1 MKDKEAFFLLNH
13 FFFFEK
19 KMGIIWRKMSN
30 QLGKAVNDWIEREF
44 FLVPVLF
51 VNLIK
56 SFFLELNFLTY
67 KVMKVLI

>member
-1 MKDKEAFFLLNH
+1 
-13 FFFFEK
+13 
-19 KMGIIWRKMSN
+19 MSN

-56 SFFLELNFLTY
+56 SFFLEPNFLTY
-67 KVMKVLI
+67 KVMKGLI